1 MNNLNETTTKRR
13 KEKKRIY
20 IKKKKGKCPS
30 FTFIGATKQKIE
42 KAKEKDKKF

>member
-13 KEKKRIY
+13 KEYIY
-20 IKKKKGKCPS
+20 TKKKKGKCPS

>member
-20 IKKKKGKCPS
+20 IKKKGKCPS